1 MESLMKITELRE
13 NPSISEWLDNLN
25 ASANTEEAYLQG
37 MLAYI
42 SFTAMT
48 PEELIKEAEDEI
60 IKGILPRH
68 RLIKKHLIGF
78 RKYLQNKNMAD
89 FSVRSRMTGVRSFY
103 ISFEIELPKLQG
115 EGRHAKV
122 IEDNS
127 LVPTKAELQDVL
139 RVCDLLERAVLL
151 TGASSGLSSVELR
164 NLTIKQFRDGYDP
177 ETGITTLKITR
188 EKTKVKFCTFVSAE
202 ATKAVNEYLSFR
214 DRDIKAASARRK
226 QQLEKQRIV
235 GETGYLFILR
245 QVPPEYVK
253 KQNEELRKLSENAV
267 QKLYRAIS
275 DKAQKNTKN
284 GSYNV
289 IRSHTMR
296 KYFNSVLLNNGCDSF
311 HVEFFMG
318 HKLDQTR
325 AAYFLASPDKL
336 REIYKQYMPFLTI
349 QKELDVSESPE
360 YLAIKRENE
369 ILRAETERH
378 IVDRHDFKD
387 IKEAIASLVIQVPD
401 LEANA
406 TEEEKRKHE
415 NKKKLAARSAAL
427 HNEMKRIFHIE

>member
-1 MESLMKITELRE
+1 MKLTELRE
-13 NPSISEWLDNLN
+13 NSSISEWLDNLN

-37 MLAYI
+37 MLSYLN
-42 SFTAMT
+42 FTGLT

-60 IKGILPRH
+60 IKGVLPRH

-78 RKYLQNKNMAD
+78 RKYLQNKGMAD

-139 RVCDLLERAVLL
+139 RVCDPLERAVLL
-151 TGASSGLSSVELR
+151 VGVSSGLASNELR
-164 NLTIKQFRDGYDP
+164 NLKIKQFKDGYDSV
-177 ETGITTLKITR
+177 TGITTLKLTR
-188 EKTKVKFCTFVSAE
+188 EKTNVAFCTFLSAE
-202 ATKAVNEYLSFR
+202 ATKAVKEYLDFR

-235 GETGYLFILR
+235 KETGYLFILR

-253 KQNEELRKLSENAV
+253 KQNEELRKLSENAI

-275 DKAQKNTKN
+275 DKAQKNTKS

-311 HVEFFMG
+311 HCEFWLG
-318 HKLDQTR
+318 HKLDNTR

-336 REIYKQYMPFLTI
+336 REIYKQYMPFLTV

-378 IVDRHDFKD
+378 IVNRRDFKD
-387 IKEAIASLVIQVPD
+387 IKEAIESLVTQVPP
-401 LEANA
+401 LPANA
-406 TEEEKRKHE
+406 TEKEKSRHE
-415 NKKKLAARSAAL
+415 NQKRLAARSAAL
-427 HNEMKRIFHIE
+427 HDEMKRIFHVE